1 MDTERIRFVAT
12 PSRGEVGGLLS
23 RPADARALL
32 VLAHG
37 AGAGMEH
44 PFMAAFAGAL
54 AGRGVAVL
62 RYQFPYVE
70 AGKKSPD
77 PAPVLEASVRS
88 AVAAGARAA
97 PDLPRFAGGKSMGG
111 RMTSRAASAGEGLDA
126 RGVVFVGFPLHA
138 AGKPPGVERAAHLQ
152 GVPQPLLFLQG
163 TRDALAD
170 LGLMRGVCEALGER
184 ATLHVVD
191 GADHGF
197 HVPRT
202 GPHAKR
208 GEGRDDGQV
217 IEELADVTARWID
230 RVLAS
235 G

>member
-1 MDTERIRFVAT
+1 MNTDRIRFVAT
-12 PSRGEVGGLLS
+12 PSRGEVSGLLA

-44 PFMAAFAGAL
+44 PFMAALAEAL
-54 AGRGVAVL
+54 AARGVATF
-62 RYQFPYVE
+62 RYQFPYCE
-70 AGKKSPD
+70 SGKRSPD
-77 PAPVLEASVRS
+77 PAPVLEATVRA
-88 AVAAGARAA
+88 AVAVGARVA

-111 RMTSRAASAGEGLDA
+111 RMTSRAAAAGPSAKPEEGLDA
-126 RGVVFVGFPLHA
+126 RGIVFMGFPLHA
-138 AGKPPGVERAAHLQ
+138 AGAAPSVERAAHLAA
-152 GVPQPLLFLQG
+152 VLQPMLFLQG

-170 LGLMRGVCEALGER
+170 LELIRGVCDGLGDR

-197 HVPRT
+197 HVP
-202 GPHAKR
+202 KR
-208 GEGRDDGQV
+208 SGRDDAGV
-217 IEELADVTARWID
+217 IAELADVTARWIG
-230 RVLAS
+230 RQIAT